1 MGSARDPGPMAR
13 LAAVQA
19 DAGSPGVI
27 FQRVCEGERLRDI
40 WRAWGLPKG
49 AATRWFM
56 EEHAGLYDAALRVRA
71 DDLAHEALEV
81 AAGASAQDTAPRK
94 LRVDTN
100 LKIAAR
106 WDRARYGEQVDVKV
120 TVEPFA
126 ALLRRVSERKLAAAR
141 GEVVAEQAVP
151 DTLTLM
157 ESVQDAGELI

>member
-56 EEHAGLYDAALRVRA
+56 EEHAGLYDAAL
-71 DDLAHEALEV
+71 
-81 AAGASAQDTAPRK
+81 
-94 LRVDTN
+94 
-100 LKIAAR
+100 
-106 WDRARYGEQVDVKV
+106 
-120 TVEPFA
+120 
-126 ALLRRVSERKLAAAR
+126 LRRVSERKLAAAR